1 MNLPPSYGVR
11 KSQERRAWVKRV
23 TVALPLLCL
32 LIFGAV
38 IGVRLSS
45 NSTGASA
52 AGLVSLSGHV
62 PSLVKKSSL
71 VGAADPNQSLTLSI
85 GLKLRNTDSLKSYVD
100 SQSKAHTVSKHHL
113 KPSEVTAAY
122 APLSSSQ
129 QRVITYLRGY
139 GFTVTLTVSQHLVI
153 GIKGTV
159 ADAENAFHL
168 HINNYHSSTGRDFYA
183 PASNPLVPA
192 NLAGLIQSISGLD
205 NVRHFTH
212 PPVKSTKR
220 SVSAVKANGVSCLG
234 QGSASN
240 GYYLPS
246 QFATGYNLTGLYNAG
261 YHGEGQTIGLV
272 EFDNYSSS
280 DISAYTRCY
289 GGASVPI
296 NRVLVDGGAGNPSQ
310 GAFEVELD
318 METILSATPKL
329 AGLNV
334 YEAPNNDTGNIDMWG
349 QIISNDAVPVVS
361 TSWGVCEP
369 GANSTAL
376 QQENSLFMLAA
387 AQGQTIVAASGD
399 YGTNDCRIPLSSTNP
414 VPFQAVDD
422 PASQPYVTGVGG
434 TTLTL
439 NGNNTYNSETVWNN
453 HFIQT
458 LDDVLAGGGGLS
470 SVWHRP
476 DWQSGPGVINGYS
489 NGQREVPD
497 VSLNADPNIGYL
509 VYCSVAATGCSAA
522 GFYSAGGTSAA
533 APMWAAFIALT
544 NEKTLHDGG
553 FNIGFINPYLY
564 QINQNTGGTSY
575 SNDFHDVTS
584 GNNDGLNDGKTIY
597 PATAQYDLASGLGSY
612 NALNLANDLETLA
625 NTKNGARSAPA
636 NKTWYFAE
644 GSVGGQFTEY
654 LTLLNPNASQ
664 AAHVS
669 VQYLFENQ
677 AAVTKTYTLAASTRF
692 TLNVNDELG
701 IAPPAAQQ
709 AISAIVTSDV
719 AIVAERPMY
728 FNRPDLS
735 SSGTDVL
742 GATHATNTTFY
753 FAAGDTNQTSSDNS
767 REFITILN
775 PNSSTATITATYYSG
790 GQVVD
795 SENLSVLALHRG
807 TITTPYRGLA
817 AIKVTSTIGVVIE
830 RPIYF
835 KINVPTAGGT
845 VTGAASTIAATTPGN
860 DWLFAEGHT
869 ADNFQENLVLA
880 NFNTGTASATVK
892 LEYTNGAVQNVPVT
906 ISAQSQLTFDVNNAY
921 LHPVSGF
928 SGTTTPDV
936 SIEVTSTSPIV
947 AERVMYFK
955 YKGAISGG
963 TDVVGQPGPSAP
975 SVYSFA
981 EGYTTSSFEEWLTLQ
996 NPNANSEVVD
1006 ITLFFDGTIVQ
1017 KEMTLAPHSRTTINI
1032 NSIVTPVATA
1042 YPSPTAYAV
1051 SMDVQVFG
1059 GGTVV
1064 VERPLYFNYGGVSP
1078 GGTDIIGYTG
1088 N

>member
-1 MNLPPSYGVR
+1 MNFRPSHGVR
-11 KSQERRAWVKRV
+11 KSQERRIWIKRV

-32 LIFGAV
+32 LIFGVV
-38 IGVRLSS
+38 IGARLSS

-52 AGLVSLSGHV
+52 ASLVSLPGHV

-71 VGAADPNQSLTLSI
+71 VGAVNPNQSLSLSI
-85 GLKLRNTDSLKSYVD
+85 GLKLRNTDSLKTYVD

-113 KPSEVTAAY
+113 KPSEVAAAY

-129 QRVITYLRGY
+129 QRVITYLQSY
-139 GFTVTLTVSQHLVI
+139 GFTVTLTVSQHLII
-153 GIKGTV
+153 GVKGTV

-183 PASNPLVPA
+183 PASDPLVPA
-192 NLAGLIQSISGLD
+192 NLAGLIQSVAGLD
-205 NVRHFTH
+205 NVRHFTR

-220 SVSAVKANGVSCLG
+220 SAPTVKANGVSCLG
-234 QGSASN
+234 TN
-240 GYYLPS
+240 PNFYYLPS
-246 QFATGYNLTGLYNAG
+246 QFASGYNLTGLYNAG

-272 EFDNYSSS
+272 EFDNYASS
-280 DISAYTRCY
+280 DISAYTSCY
-289 GGASVPI
+289 GGASVPV
-296 NRVLVDGGAGNPSQ
+296 NRVLVDGGAGNPSV
-310 GAFEVELD
+310 GAFEDELD
-318 METILSATPKL
+318 IENILSAAPKL

-334 YEAPNNDTGNIDMWG
+334 YEAPNSDTGNIDMWG
-349 QIISNDAVPVVS
+349 QIISNDAIPVVS
-361 TSWGVCEP
+361 TSWGVCETY
-369 GANSTAL
+369 ANSAVL
-376 QQENSLFMLAA
+376 QQENSLFVLAA
-387 AQGQTIVAASGD
+387 AQGQTIVAAAGD
-399 YGTNDCRIPLSSTNP
+399 YGTNDCRIPLGNTNP
-414 VPFQAVDD
+414 APFQSVDD

-453 HFIQT
+453 GVVQNAN
-458 LDDVLAGGGGLS
+458 DVLAGGGGLS
-470 SVWHRP
+470 SVWSRP
-476 DWQSGPGVINGYS
+476 GWQSGPGVINAYS
-489 NGQREVPD
+489 NGNREVPD
-497 VSLNADPNIGYL
+497 VSLNADPNRGYL
-509 VYCSVAATGCSAA
+509 VYCSVVATGCSPA

-564 QINQNTGGTSY
+564 QIDQNVSGTSY

-584 GNNDGLNDGKTIY
+584 GNNDGLNDGKNIY

-612 NALNLANDLETLA
+612 NGLNLANDLETLA

-664 AAHVS
+664 TAHVS

-692 TLNVNDELG
+692 TVNVDGELG

-728 FNRPDLS
+728 FNRPSDLS
-735 SSGTDVL
+735 ASGTDVL

-767 REFITILN
+767 KEFITILN

-790 GQVVD
+790 GAVVD
-795 SENLSVLALHRG
+795 TETLSVPALHRG

-817 AIKVTSTIGVVIE
+817 AIKVTSSIGVVVE

-880 NFNTGTASATVK
+880 NFNAGTASATIK
-892 LEYTNGAVQNVPVT
+892 LEYTNGAVQSVPVT
-906 ISAQSQLTFDVNNAY
+906 ISTQSQLTFDVNNAY

-963 TDVVGQPGPSAP
+963 TDVVGEAGPSAH

-1017 KEMTLAPHSRTTINI
+1017 KEMTLAAHSRTTINI
-1032 NSIVTPVATA
+1032 NSIVTPVAAA
-1042 YPSPTAYAV
+1042 YPSSTAYAV

-1059 GGTVV
+1059 GTVV
-1064 VERPLYFNYGGVSP
+1064 AERPLYFKYAGVSP